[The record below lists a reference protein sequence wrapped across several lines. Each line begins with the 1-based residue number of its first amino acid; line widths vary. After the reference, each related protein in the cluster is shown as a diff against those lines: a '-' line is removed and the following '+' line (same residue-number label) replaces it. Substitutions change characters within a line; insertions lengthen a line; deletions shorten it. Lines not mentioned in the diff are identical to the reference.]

1 MKVEMNNGNRK
12 RQKFTADKAQ
22 SYFVDLDYPPS
33 FPEKFIPSSLNP
45 SFIIPSSSIE
55 IAIFLSSPSASME
68 SFSETEESIED
79 LAVAS
84 ASTQLVSYSSTSN
97 PRWSHDV
104 FLSFRGADTRYNFTD
119 HLYTALVQR
128 GINTFKDDDNLIRRG
143 EEIAP
148 KLLKAVEE
156 SRSCIVVL
164 SKTYADSRWCLDELA
179 TIMERR
185 GEFGQLVFPIFYHVD
200 PSDVRNQSGSFG
212 KAFAN
217 YEENWKDKV
226 ERWRA
231 ALTEVA
237 NLSGWHL
244 LQG

>member
-84 ASTQLVSYSSTSN
+84 ASTQMVSYSSTSN

-179 TIMERR
+179 KI
-185 GEFGQLVFPIFYHVD
+185 
-200 PSDVRNQSGSFG
+200 
-212 KAFAN
+212 
-217 YEENWKDKV
+217 
-226 ERWRA
+226 
-231 ALTEVA
+231 TECR
-237 NLSGWHL
+237 
-244 LQG
+244 